1 MAGLTSEPSHLS
13 SRAAVRLPAFRSPF
27 SFWADISKGRFPN
40 EEMRAPILFCTNESR
55 ICQEAGIGVAVRI
68 QSYRRI
74 NPSHDPLD
82 WSWYFEYA

>member
-40 EEMRAPILFCTNESR
+40 EEMRAPILFCANESR
-55 ICQEAGIGVAVRI
+55 ICQEVGIGVAVRI
-68 QSYRRI
+68 QATAASTPAMI
-74 NPSHDPLD
+74 HGLEPV
-82 WSWYFEYA
+82 F